1 MDLLEEFMPGMG
13 DVLAA
18 QENALTSVVATLTS
32 QLQLLAAANERQTQK
47 ITQLESTQLTMR
59 LAPSPPDSSVVDA
72 LATLSTRMEQLQQN
86 VQQQVAEQMQQ
97 ALINVLRSEAT
108 NSLAEKA
115 KQTEEAVK
123 MQLEQLEKRFDYL
136 SR

>member
-1 MDLLEEFMPGMG
+1 MPGMG

-59 LAPSPPDSSVVDA
+59 LA
-72 LATLSTRMEQLQQN
+72 
-86 VQQQVAEQMQQ
+86 
-97 ALINVLRSEAT
+97 
-108 NSLAEKA
+108 
-115 KQTEEAVK
+115 VK
-123 MQLEQLEKRFDYL
+123 NCRTP
-136 SR
+136 RRRPCGG